1 LTFFAAPSIGVRP
14 SMFRFSAYHAGM
26 SALIEDLAL
35 LIDRGG
41 YVMIPLL
48 ALSVISLALIV
59 ERSVYWVLL
68 HRPRKLRELDDLNDA
83 LRRGDRK
90 RLNRLTRRS
99 NSPYAQVAEHMAEQG
114 ATDAVAMEVVQR
126 HRPSFDRFMV
136 SLSTIITAAPLLGIL
151 GTVIGIIQSFKL
163 LGDLEVLHEPRG
175 VAAGIAEALLTT
187 ALGLIV
193 ALMTLFPYMIF
204 RGQVDRALGRLE
216 ALIASAQQGLVS
228 AASAAAHGL
237 SAAKPEGAGTSPDGD
252 RASAESAPGKN
263 LPVSS

>member
-1 LTFFAAPSIGVRP
+1 
-14 SMFRFSAYHAGM
+14 M

-48 ALSVISLALIV
+48 ALSVIAIALII
-59 ERSVYWVLL
+59 ERTIYWTIL
-68 HRPRKLRELDDLNDA
+68 HRPGRLRELSELNDA

-90 RLNRLTRRS
+90 RLKTLTERNRTA
-99 NSPYAQVAEHMAEQG
+99 YAQVARQMAEHG
-114 ATDAVAMEVVQR
+114 ATDAVAMEVVQK
-126 HRPSFDRFMV
+126 HRPSFDRFMI
-136 SLSTIITAAPLLGIL
+136 SLSTIVTAAPLLGIL

-163 LGDLEVLHEPRG
+163 LGDQAVLHDPKD
-175 VAAGIAEALLTT
+175 VAAGIAAALLTT

-193 ALMTLFPYMIF
+193 ALLTLFPYMIF

-216 ALIASAQQGLVS
+216 ALIAAAQQGLSPQAMVEPS
-228 AASAAAHGL
+228 SRAEAASETDPAAQPPT
-237 SAAKPEGAGTSPDGD
+237 K
-252 RASAESAPGKN
+252 AEK